1 VVERG
6 PWGCLLHLPDV
17 FAGVL
22 PAYRPG
28 EDPEARVLHGMR
40 GHGGG
45 VHYGRILRMR
55 GGIQAG
61 LPELLLLEHQ
71 SRFLVLRVTAAL

>member
-1 VVERG
+1 MLERG
-6 PWGCLLHLPDV
+6 PLGCLLHLPDV
-17 FAGVL
+17 FTGIL

-28 EDPEARVLHGMR
+28 EYPEARVLHGMR

-45 VHYGRILRMR
+45 VHYGGVLRMR
-55 GGIQAG
+55 RGIQAG

-71 SRFLVLRVTAAL
+71 SRFLVLRMAAAL